1 MPLSSRIHFASLSLA
16 RIVALICL
24 FNRSHLSPLLP
35 ALHVIIVNPPC
46 TAPESLPHPAFFLLH
61 LRRTLFSSTLSLRGF
76 SPRLSA
82 GFTAAGA
89 FLGAVAHGYLEHAL
103 PSGKSEDA
111 VLASILGM
119 PFKHAAAA
127 AAGCLIM
134 VVMLLESLYP
144 WRTPTEALLAR
155 SGPLTHTA
163 VAWPYISDLKWVPAA
178 AGALAGLCQLP
189 SVLLVNSVLASH
201 PSFSTVR
208 PNHFAFNIIGSR
220 AGPRLI
226 VAFTM
231 RVGHAA
237 CIRSMDRTARHVDAA
252 VVA

>member
-1 MPLSSRIHFASLSLA
+1 M
-16 RIVALICL
+16 
-24 FNRSHLSPLLP
+24 
-35 ALHVIIVNPPC
+35 
-46 TAPESLPHPAFFLLH
+46 
-61 LRRTLFSSTLSLRGF
+61 
-76 SPRLSA
+76 SA

-111 VLASILGM
+111 VLTSVLGM

-127 AAGCLIM
+127 VAGCLIM

-201 PSFSTVR
+201 PSFSTVC
-208 PNHFAFNIIGSR
+208 PNNLAFNVVGSR
-220 AGPRLI
+220 ARPRML
-226 VAFTM
+226 AFSL
-231 RVGHAA
+231 RVGHARVSHQWA
-237 CIRSMDRTARHVDAA
+237 EPHVTWMDA
-252 VVA
+252 VAMA